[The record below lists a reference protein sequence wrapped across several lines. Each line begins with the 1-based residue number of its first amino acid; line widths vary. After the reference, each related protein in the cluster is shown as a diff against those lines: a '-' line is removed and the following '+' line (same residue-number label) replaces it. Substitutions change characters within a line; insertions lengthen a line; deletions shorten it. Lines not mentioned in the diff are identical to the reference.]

1 MLSVVNVTNKESY
14 KFLIARG
21 IYKESIVGL
30 RDYWKIGTNT
40 ISSRCSKWNVVRRGL
55 KMVSVASSAGR
66 ARVSSVYVSKL
77 FMLRTSRSLSCHSI
91 WLGLQ

>member
-40 ISSRCSKWNVVRRGL
+40 ISSRYSKWNVVR
-55 KMVSVASSAGR
+55 
-66 ARVSSVYVSKL
+66 
-77 FMLRTSRSLSCHSI
+77 
-91 WLGLQ
+91 